1 MANINDF
8 ASSAIECA
16 RYIFDSDCEQVSYQE
31 FIRDGN
37 DPRNHILYHAA
48 LILGQIEE
56 FQIDINEYLFPPFDN
71 SIQYG
76 KMLT

>member
-48 LILGQIEE
+48 LILGQTEE
-56 FQIDINEYLFPPFDN
+56 FQVDINEYLFPPIDK
-71 SIQYG
+71 SVQYG
-76 KMLT
+76 TMLS